1 MRDPMPLEQGR
12 QRENFKDRKCRP
24 GHRRLTDQGSVFRNL
39 CDIGASASALP
50 RCVLTIAALQGG
62 AAMMAQPAAAQGS
75 SPSSPGV
82 ETVTVIGTTPLPGTG
97 IDIDKVDGNVQTITS
112 SDLTREGTASVTA
125 ALGDRLGSVN
135 INDDLDDPFQPD
147 ILFRGFEASPVLGT
161 PEGLAVYQDGV
172 RINEAFGDALNWDL
186 IPDMAIN
193 RVTVVSSNPV
203 YGLNALGGAVIVNMK
218 NGFTYDGNELEI
230 SGGSWGQRSVAA
242 EYGASSGPFAFYV
255 AGHGL
260 EEDGWRERSADRL
273 EQLYADA
280 SYRAH
285 NLTLDLSFTGA
296 NNLLSGESP
305 TPVQELAVDRA
316 LIFTSPQDNANK
328 LAFVALNAGY
338 QANDDLSI
346 QSNVYL
352 REFWQNVVNGNTTD
366 YTACT
371 AAPYI
376 GDLCQADG
384 TTPLTNAS
392 GGFLPDLSKSGTI
405 PIGENDF
412 EAIQTVGAGGS
423 LQATETAPV
432 FGHTNQLSFGGSIDS
447 ATTHFQ
453 SSAEL
458 GTINPALVVSYSGL
472 FVDTPENTPF
482 TATPVDL
489 GAGNRYYGLYATDTF
504 DITQYLSATLSGRY
518 NIAQVDLA
526 DRLGHAL
533 TGNNSYS
540 RLNPALGVADK
551 LTDDLTAYA
560 GYSEG
565 SRAPTPGEIECS
577 NPVAPCLLPSSLSS
591 DPPTLH
597 QVVSHTYETGLRG
610 RFDEPAI
617 GPGSFAWNAS
627 IFRTYVDND
636 IYGVATSLSTGYFQN
651 IGGTRRQGAE
661 GGLRYD
667 DETLSLYFNY
677 SYVEATFQSAFLL
690 NSPQNAFADANGNI
704 QVRSGDILPGIPAH
718 RLKAGGDVHVTRD
731 WLIGADAVYES
742 SQFFRGDES
751 NQMGPLGGFTV
762 VNLHSR
768 YELTD
773 TVELFVNVVNALDA
787 KYATFGVLGDP
798 TGIGAPGIPPNAVTN
813 GPGVNNRFESPG
825 PPISAFGGVRISF

>member
-1 MRDPMPLEQGR
+1 
-12 QRENFKDRKCRP
+12 
-24 GHRRLTDQGSVFRNL
+24 VFRNL
-39 CDIGASASALP
+39 RDIGASASALP
-50 RCVLTIAALQGG
+50 RCVLAVAALQGG
-62 AAMMAQPAAAQGS
+62 AAMIALPAAAQGT
-75 SPSSPGV
+75 SPPSPVV

-112 SDLTREGTASVTA
+112 ADLTREGTASVTA
-125 ALGDRLGSVN
+125 ALGDQLGSVN

-161 PEGLAVYQDGV
+161 PEGLAVYQNGV

-186 IPDMAIN
+186 MPDMAID

-203 YGLNALGGAVIVNMK
+203 YGLNALGGAVIVAMK
-218 NGFTYDGNELEI
+218 NGFTYDGNEIEL
-230 SGGSWGQRSVAA
+230 SGGSWGQRSIAA
-242 EYGASSGPFAFYV
+242 EYGSSSGPLAFYV
-255 AGHGL
+255 AGHAL
-260 EEDGWRERSADRL
+260 EEDGWRELSPDRL
-273 EQLYADA
+273 EQLYADL
-280 SYRAH
+280 SYREH

-296 NNLLSGESP
+296 NNTLSGESP
-305 TPVQELAVDRA
+305 APVQEIAVNRS
-316 LIFTSPQDNANK
+316 LIFTSPQDNVNK

-338 QANDDLSI
+338 QATDDLSI
-346 QSNVYL
+346 QSNVYY

-371 AAPYI
+371 AAPYV
-376 GDLCQADG
+376 GDMCQADG
-384 TTPLTNAS
+384 TTPLTNAN
-392 GGFLPDLSKSGTI
+392 GGFLPDISKGGTI
-405 PIGENDF
+405 PVGENDF
-412 EAIQTVGAGGS
+412 EEIQTVGAGGS
-423 LQATETAPV
+423 LQATETATL

-482 TATPVDL
+482 TATPVNL
-489 GAGNRYYGLYATDTF
+489 GASNRYYGVYATDTL
-504 DITQYLSATLSGRY
+504 DITKYLSATLSGRY
-518 NIAQVDLA
+518 NIAEVDLA
-526 DRLGHAL
+526 DRLGSAL

-540 RLNPALGVADK
+540 RFNPALGVADK
-551 LTDDLTAYA
+551 LTEGLTAYA

-577 NPVAPCLLPSSLSS
+577 NPTAPCLLPSSLSS
-591 DPPTLH
+591 DPPTLR
-597 QVVSHTYETGLRG
+597 QVVSHTYEVGLRG
-610 RFDEPAI
+610 RFEAPDIAS
-617 GPGSFAWNAS
+617 GHFAWNAS
-627 IFRTYVDND
+627 LFRTYVDDD
-636 IYGVATSLSTGYFQN
+636 IYGVASSLNSGYFQN

-667 DETLSLYFNY
+667 DETLSLYLNY

-704 QVRSGDILPGIPAH
+704 QVRPGDALPGIPAH
-718 RLKAGGDVHVTRD
+718 RLKAGGDVHVTGD

-742 SQFFRGDES
+742 SQYFRGDES

-787 KYATFGVLGDP
+787 KYASFGVLGDP